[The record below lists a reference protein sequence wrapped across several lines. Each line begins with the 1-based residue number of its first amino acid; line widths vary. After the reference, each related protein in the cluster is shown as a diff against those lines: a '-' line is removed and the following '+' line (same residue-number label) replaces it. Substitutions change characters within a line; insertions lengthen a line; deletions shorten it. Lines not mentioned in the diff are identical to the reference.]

1 MLIFG
6 VFLVRILWIRKASNT
21 DTFHAVKIS
30 IKMRYNTAQTK
41 RSYFDFVVSLFR
53 LNLTFLLIYFSSKNE
68 ARGDIINT

>member
-6 VFLVRILWIRKASNT
+6 IFLVRILWIRKAPNT
-21 DTFHAVKIS
+21 DTFHTVKIS
-30 IKMRYNTAQTK
+30 IKMRYKTAQTK
-41 RSYFDFVVSLFR
+41 PSYFDFVVCLFR